1 VRTIRR
7 RLRGHPAET
16 RIAVSS
22 SILARVRVRVRG
34 RGLNRAIYL
43 GDSSDASAY
52 DVRVLWGCLARARTY
67 KYTVTAYPLGTRAAA
82 DAIVVSR
89 GAFTVDT
96 PRVCRSL
103 QPRR

>member
-22 SILARVRVRVRG
+22 SVPARVRIRVRG

-43 GDSSDASAY
+43 GDSSEASAY
-52 DVRVLWGCLARARTY
+52 DARVLWGCLARARTY
-67 KYTVTAYPLGTRAAA
+67 RYTVTAYPLGARAAGG
-82 DAIVVSR
+82 AIVVSR

-96 PRVCRSL
+96 PRVCRSS
-103 QPRR
+103 

>member
-22 SILARVRVRVRG
+22 SVPARVRVRVRG

-43 GDSSDASAY
+43 GDSSDASVY
-52 DVRVLWGCLARARTY
+52 DVRVLWGCVARARMY
-67 KYTVTAYPLGTRAAA
+67 RYTATAYPLGSRAAA
-82 DAIVVSR
+82 GDPIVVRR

-96 PRVCRSL
+96 PRVCRS
-103 QPRR
+103 R